1 MAKIKTVVK
10 AAKKNIEEEKKIRE
24 KAQKAVDAS
33 KKKKRGRPLLYSE
46 AVAKERQKASKRKYN
61 ARQKAKK
68 KVAEK
73 QKTYEDAKQKY
84 LEATSYTLRDAY
96 NTNPQEWDEI
106 GSPIAELLDEYDYDS
121 KPLREIYNEKKKN
134 NEDTST
140 IEQVMALVH
149 MSKYQLEYEKAEED
163 YNEALKNQAITF
175 LKTLESFL

>member
-24 KAQKAVDAS
+24 KAQKMVDAS
-33 KKKKRGRPLLYSE
+33 KKKKRGRPVTYSE
-46 AVAKERQKASKRKYN
+46 AERKLRKRASQRKWRAIKKE
-61 ARQKAKK
+61 KK
-68 KVAEK
+68 NVAEK
-73 QKTYEDAKQKY
+73 KKIYEDAKQKY
-84 LEATSYTLRDAY
+84 IEATSYTLRDAY
-96 NTNPQEWDEI
+96 NANPQEWDEI
-106 GSPIAELLDEYDYDS
+106 GSPIAELLDEYDYDG

-149 MSKYQLEYEKAEED
+149 MSKYQLEYEKSEED
-163 YNEALKNQAITF
+163 YNEALRKQAITL